1 MTGLS
6 FYFLVVGYSTE
17 SFIVR
22 AMIIMDDY
30 VKSYGYG
37 LGFVFTYLARYL

>member
-22 AMIIMDDY
+22 AIMIIEDY

-37 LGFVFTYLARYL
+37 LGFELTYLARYL

>member
-22 AMIIMDDY
+22 AMMIIEDC

-37 LGFVFTYLARYL
+37 FGFVFTYLARYL